1 MKPPAW
7 RLDPGVYTYTTDI
20 QTRYRDEDMLRHV
33 NNMAIAG
40 YYDEARNR
48 FSRAIFKAAGDLT
61 GTRLVN
67 VENSVNFLAEV
78 YHPDT
83 VAVGSGILSIGASAY
98 VIGQALFQK
107 GVCVGTCDT
116 VFVRASRSRGTS
128 PLPDNL
134 RAALEGF
141 RLLMPQDV
149 AEAIGPD
156 PVPPPSAG

>member
-7 RLDPGVYTYTTDI
+7 RLERGVYAFATEI

-48 FSRAIFKAAGDLT
+48 FSQAIFKAAGDLT

-67 VENSVNFLAEV
+67 VENTVNFLAEV

-83 VAVGSGILSIGASAY
+83 VTVGSGILSLSTSAY

-107 GVCVGTCDT
+107 GHCVGTCST

-141 RLLMPQDV
+141 RLLTPDSV
-149 AEAIGPD
+149 APGDA
-156 PVPPPSAG
+156 A